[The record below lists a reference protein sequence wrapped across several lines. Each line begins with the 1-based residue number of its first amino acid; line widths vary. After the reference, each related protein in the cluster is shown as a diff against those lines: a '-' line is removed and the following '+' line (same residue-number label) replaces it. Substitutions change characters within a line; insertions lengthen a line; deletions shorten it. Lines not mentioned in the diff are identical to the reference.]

1 MAQGGLRFEHRSWR
15 ALAGQMQ
22 RLADAPALRLLRRAP
37 RALPSGGRLL
47 VGEMVLAG
55 GGRGERPAACATCTC
70 WRPPEAGSAPHPSTQ
85 RSSNGR
91 DSPSTACAGCRSCRP
106 SSWAWRDEHHRLAG
120 PTFHDTMACRDP
132 GRPADTRPRGP
143 ALDALIVPNAR
154 GAVRCRGPLPSRRSD
169 PAGILLRGGDPL
181 QRPAA
186 EASPSRAAI
195 ASSRRPPSGSASA
208 ASRSARR
215 LPAGSEAAVQAAR
228 QAIVR
233 SKFRTPRSW
242 VSP

>member
-1 MAQGGLRFEHRSWR
+1 MAPQPESRLRTVPEWQGSGDTGMGL
-15 ALAGQMQ
+15 
-22 RLADAPALRLLRRAP
+22 LADGRHLRPSQGDPRR
-37 RALPSGGRLL
+37 RSGLGR
-47 VGEMVLAG
+47 VPTGTG
-55 GGRGERPAACATCTC
+55 QAAATC
-70 WRPPEAGSAPHPSTQ
+70 PAAGSAPHPSTQ

-233 SKFRTPRSW
+233 SKFRIPRSW